1 MALAYLILWTV
12 TYAAIL
18 ASIQEA
24 RSNAGAD
31 VTTPPWWERRIT
43 VGTP

>member
-1 MALAYLILWTV
+1 MAFAYLILWTV

-31 VTTPPWWERRIT
+31 IATPPWWERRFN
-43 VGTP
+43 VGTL

>member
-12 TYAAIL
+12 TYAAIV

-24 RSNAGAD
+24 RSHAGAD
-31 VTTPPWWERRIT
+31 IATPPWWERRIN

>member
-1 MALAYLILWTV
+1 MAFAYLILWTV

-18 ASIQEA
+18 GSIQEA
-24 RSNAGAD
+24 RSNAGVD
-31 VTTPPWWERRIT
+31 VATPPWWERRFS

>member
-1 MALAYLILWTV
+1 MAFAYLILWTV

-18 ASIQEA
+18 RSIQEA
-24 RSNAGAD
+24 RSNAGVD
-31 VTTPPWWERRIT
+31 VATPQWWERHIS

>member
-12 TYAAIL
+12 TYAAIV
-18 ASIQEA
+18 ASVQRGPEPR
-24 RSNAGAD
+24 RSRHCN
-31 VTTPPWWERRIT
+31 PPWWERRID